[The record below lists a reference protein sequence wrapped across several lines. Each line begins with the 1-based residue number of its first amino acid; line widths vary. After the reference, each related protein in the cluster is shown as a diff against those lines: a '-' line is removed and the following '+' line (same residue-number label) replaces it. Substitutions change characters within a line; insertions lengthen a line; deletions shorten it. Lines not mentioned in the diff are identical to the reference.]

1 MPPRLLVLSRDAA
14 EAYEPVRREVCIS
27 IGDPL
32 HLPVALSPKFTAVL
46 RLNFSDITEDIPHPT
61 YRRFATHDAQQ
72 IIEFI
77 ARWRDVDQIVVHCRA
92 GLSRSPGVAMG
103 IRELQGSLVDVAGEP
118 YPLANTWVRDLVVKI
133 GNEIAWP
140 IGKSLPRSDDPLDAL
155 RNPSRLWARC
165 EVMSKPSPVPAFP
178 GLHAWFFREVPP
190 EVPAEDAIV
199 QHGFTL
205 LYIGIAPPRE
215 GSSNTLRIRIRQHF
229 SGTAFGSPL
238 RLALGCLLAKELG
251 MELRSVGA
259 SRRLTFGSGEER
271 LSEWMAAN
279 AFVAWVEHPRP
290 WEIERDVIADLRPP
304 LNLEGNSAHPFC
316 AELSG
321 ITSEMKRR
329 AMEPS
334 R

>member
-14 EAYEPVRREVCIS
+14 EAYEPVQCEVCIS

-46 RLNFSDITEDIPHPT
+46 RLNFSDITEDIRHPT
-61 YRRFATHDAQQ
+61 SRRFAAHDAKH

-77 ARWRDVDQIVVHCRA
+77 SRWRDVDQIVVHCRA
-92 GLSRSPGVAMG
+92 GLSRSPGVAMA
-103 IRELQGSLVDVAGEP
+103 ISELHGSPLEELGKQ

-140 IGKSLPRSDDPLDAL
+140 IEKSLPRSDDLLDAL
-155 RNPSRLWARC
+155 RNPPRLWPRC
-165 EVMSKPSPVPAFP
+165 EVIGKSSPVPAAS

-190 EVPAEDAIV
+190 GVPVEDAIV

-205 LYIGIAPPRE
+205 LYIGIAPSQER
-215 GSSNTLRIRIRQHF
+215 SSNTLRRRIRQHF

-238 RLALGCLLAKELG
+238 RLTLGCLLAKDLG
-251 MELRSVGA
+251 IELRSVGA

-290 WEIERDVIADLRPP
+290 WEIEGEVIAALRPP
-304 LNLEGNSAHPFC
+304 LNLEGSSSHPF
-316 AELSG
+316 
-321 ITSEMKRR
+321 
-329 AMEPS
+329 
-334 R
+334 